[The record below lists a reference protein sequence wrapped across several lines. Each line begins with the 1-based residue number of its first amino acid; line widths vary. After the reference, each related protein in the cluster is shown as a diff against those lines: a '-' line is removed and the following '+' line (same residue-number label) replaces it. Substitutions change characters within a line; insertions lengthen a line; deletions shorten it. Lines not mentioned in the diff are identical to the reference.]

1 MGGFNSSLETFCN
14 QKVKHFVLKM
24 NNPLGGLL
32 GLTAAP
38 VPVPPRL
45 LALLAP
51 CLALAYAPI
60 PHPRICERREMGAP
74 SPGLSFPSCQGSF
87 YACGQAG
94 GGGVNKSSHLPLL
107 LGRPEGT
114 GCSKHLGGWVG
125 GVWSWPS
132 HLPAHQGHRACVRR
146 DTHSVGQ
153 LRQLSEGVGEAAM
166 VTAQKQAAG
175 HQPLPPSV
183 THVSAG
189 PRWPGSPG
197 LPRCGLNVTT
207 VTTTNRGSQAATS
220 KPQQACQP
228 QLAGPL
234 AQVGTVPGICVSS
247 ALSSLPAVPRA
258 ESKETSP

>member
-1 MGGFNSSLETFCN
+1 MRW
-14 QKVKHFVLKM
+14 
-24 NNPLGGLL
+24 
-32 GLTAAP
+32 A
-38 VPVPPRL
+38 PPRQASVS
-45 LALLAP
+45 LAVK
-51 CLALAYAPI
+51 
-60 PHPRICERREMGAP
+60 GASMP
-74 SPGLSFPSCQGSF
+74 AARL
-87 YACGQAG
+87 G

-107 LGRPEGT
+107 PGRPEGT